1 MTALPSERFG
11 TSIMQRDINTL
22 IRYLEGLSGGGV
34 GGYPDRIENATGE
47 SVIVGSN
54 GTTTVKLG
62 ADAADKFAVTDDEG
76 NVRFSIA
83 NVGQLLIQ
91 SGSRVILSAAANGLT
106 YMVIPKASSFLI
118 QDVDSVPLL
127 AVWGSDS
134 DGQSVIMLETATCDA
149 ASLRPQAND
158 SKSSGTA
165 SYRWS
170 DVFAVD
176 HDYSGNLKPYRNSTN
191 YTGYVFVPLTTPL
204 TSTSFDGD
212 DRIDTQNGVVD
223 LSSVFSAPAGIKAI
237 ACTLSVK
244 CGTINKQVA
253 LGPSETYYY
262 AIHQHTQVANQLVEI
277 SGTVPCDA
285 NGDVYFYTD
294 AVEGGAMTVYW
305 RIWGYYI

>member
-22 IRYLEGLSGGGV
+22 IRYLEGLSGGGS
-34 GGYPDRIENATGE
+34 GGYPDRIENASSEGAQVDGDG
-47 SVIVGSN
+47 SLIVTLGDKA
-54 GTTTVKLG
+54 GVEELIVK
-62 ADAADKFAVTDDEG
+62 
-76 NVRFSIA
+76 
-83 NVGQLLIQ
+83 
-91 SGSRVILSAAANGLT
+91 
-106 YMVIPKASSFLI
+106 
-118 QDVDSVPLL
+118 
-127 AVWGSDS
+127 DS
-134 DGQSVIMLETATCDA
+134 DGNVVWKVDSDGRVDAYYTHAIAFPGSGGGFTIKDGTEDIYRVYIINGGQAKIAAATGSALHLCVGGTDVAFLQGTSLYVGDGGEAELDA
-149 ASLRPQAND
+149 
-158 SKSSGTA
+158 
-165 SYRWS
+165 
-170 DVFAVD
+170 
-176 HDYSGNLKPYRNSTN
+176 SGNHTYQGDLKPYRNTTA